1 MKDKVIL
8 IEMLYEKLE
17 QYSKTTIE
25 LYRLKAIDKIS
36 DVFAS
41 LASKM
46 LVGIFITLF
55 FILFSFGLAY
65 YLGELFGKTYYGFF
79 ALSGFYA
86 VIAIILVVMKKK
98 WLEEKLND
106 YLINQI
112 FKEKRDAGN

>member
-25 LYRLKAIDKIS
+25 LYRLKAIDKIT
-36 DVFAS
+36 DVFATLVS
-41 LASKM
+41 SM
-46 LVGIFITLF
+46 IVGIFITLF
-55 FILFSFGLAY
+55 FILFSFGVSY
-65 YLGELFGKTYYGFF
+65 YLGEILGEIYYGFF
-79 ALSGFYA
+79 ALSGLYA
-86 VIAIILVVMKKK
+86 IIAIVLVVMKKK
-98 WLEEKLND
+98 WLEDNLND